1 MRLPNPKD
9 FNSSTAISIE
19 ERYTHYAPVEHDDK
33 TLAKIRL
40 EVDNFDRSLENFDN
54 QAYAKECLEIVPK
67 WLWEETSATGMQYF
81 WKYTRWDKKNQ
92 TMIVVILDYYGHII
106 SYKRR
111 KYKNGK
117 WVTRWNTHPNRQCIM
132 RIDDPTLPVFILE
145 GHHDALSAMLLDFD
159 EEEHITFN
167 FIMIPTVGYTTF
179 NDIELKALSGRD
191 VFFLPDLGDK
201 GKSIKGMS
209 KLATQVEPLAN
220 HVRVVNLRG
229 FLSKNNIE
237 TEADKLDL
245 SEALFLWEDRG
256 STFIHRLL
264 DYCHTTE
271 SFSEGEVP
279 HGH

>member
-9 FNSSTAISIE
+9 FNSKTDIPIE
-19 ERYTHYAPVEHDDK
+19 EIHRLPTVVEHDDE

-40 EVDNFDRSLENFDN
+40 EVENFDRTLENFDN
-54 QAYAKECLEIVPK
+54 QAYVKECLELVPK
-67 WLWEETSATGMQYF
+67 WLREETSATGMQYF
-81 WKYTRWDKKNQ
+81 WKYTRWDNKNQ
-92 TMIVVILDYYGHII
+92 TLIVVILDYSGQII

-111 KYKNGK
+111 KYKKGK
-117 WVTRWNTHPNRQCIM
+117 WITRWNTHPNRQCIM

-167 FIMIPTVGYTTF
+167 FIMIPTVSYTTF
-179 NDIELKALSGRD
+179 NDIELKALRGHD

-209 KLATQVEPLAN
+209 KLATQVEPFAN
-220 HVRVVNLRG
+220 HVRVVNLQG
-229 FLSKNNIE
+229 FLSQNGIDENV
-237 TEADKLDL
+237 DKLDL
-245 SEALFLWEDRG
+245 SEALFLWKDSG
-256 STFIHRLL
+256 SAFIYRLL
-264 DYCHTTE
+264 DYCRTTE
-271 SFSEGEVP
+271 SFSGEELS